1 MMGCAA
7 ALVATSI
14 LCEATPGI
22 DAPIAGERTSP
33 GSVAAQLPQV
43 VGSEPSGI
51 PPRPPRVMTL
61 SDAPTTP
68 GQSFGASVLTSL
80 TGVVILG
87 GLGAGPPRTLPMGD
101 FSLQARIATSL
112 FLLSVG
118 PSVGDLMNHDTA
130 GFLAGAGGRT
140 LLMALGWGA
149 VSLAA
154 TDGPP
159 VLTAGSILFVT
170 LGALIW
176 VGWGATDLMRSL
188 FAPER
193 WVDRQNQ
200 SFRISGVVDPT
211 PTPEDGVRRF

>member
-1 MMGCAA
+1 MIGCAA
-7 ALVATSI
+7 AVVAASI
-14 LCEATPGI
+14 LCEATGV
-22 DAPIAGERTSP
+22 DAPIAGERASP
-33 GSVAAQLPQV
+33 GSVAARLPQV
-43 VGSEPSGI
+43 VGSESSGI
-51 PPRPPRVMTL
+51 PLRPPRVMTL
-61 SDAPTTP
+61 RDAPTTP
-68 GQSFGASVLTSL
+68 AQSFSASALTSL
-80 TGVVILG
+80 TGLVILA
-87 GLGAGPPRTLPMGD
+87 GLGAGPARTLPMGD

-176 VGWGATDLMRSL
+176 VAWGATDLVRSL

-200 SFRISGVVDPT
+200 SFRISGVVEPT